1 MSNGSERNEMAE
13 NTNSCY
19 SMNQIRLPMTV
30 GLGILV
36 CVQNLCVQTTLCFTK
51 TDVMYIIFCGLL
63 KIIEVQTEIAFI
75 KCGFL
80 P

>member
-1 MSNGSERNEMAE
+1 
-13 NTNSCY
+13 
-19 SMNQIRLPMTV
+19 MTV

-51 TDVMYIIFCGLL
+51 TDVMYIIFCGSL
-63 KIIEVQTEIAFI
+63 KIIEVQTEIVFI